1 MVTKEMRIITILFI
15 SLGIAEQ
22 LSNGLL
28 KTTFVITDL
37 LSIYG
42 IVAAYYGI
50 NFGIASKWNQGG
62 YPTQPQGP
70 SSIKAPVNTQQL
82 GGKN

>member
-1 MVTKEMRIITILFI
+1 MTKDMQLITLLFVC
-15 SLGIAEQ
+15 LGIGEQ

-28 KTTFVITDL
+28 QTNFAIMDL

-50 NFGIASKWNQGG
+50 NFGIASKWNSIGGMSPPMGYSRDPINTQGG
-62 YPTQPQGP
+62 
-70 SSIKAPVNTQQL
+70 KR
-82 GGKN
+82 